1 MEKNNLGKSTI
12 RVSPIAFGAWA
23 IGGWMWGG
31 ADKNDAVRAINK
43 AIELGITTIDT
54 APVYGFGQSE
64 EIIGEVIKGKR
75 EKLQILTKFGL
86 NWKSNDGVFYFSTKD
101 NHGKD
106 IDIYRYAS
114 KKSVLKECDDSLRR
128 LNTDYI
134 DLLQIHWPDSS
145 TPVEETMEALNILIE
160 KGKILAAGVCNY
172 DVELLD
178 EARKF
183 INIASNQ
190 MPYSMLRRDIENEL
204 VPYCIE
210 NNTGI
215 LAYSPLQRGI
225 LTGKFN
231 TNHSFPEG
239 DTRATLPWY
248 KKENLIKI
256 NRFLSDLKP
265 LAREKEASV
274 SQLVLRWTLQQ
285 PGISCVLS
293 GARNPEQV
301 EENAGA
307 LRFSLS
313 DEEIININKNL
324 DLLLASL
331 V

>member
-1 MEKNNLGKSTI
+1 MEKNTLGNSI
-12 RVSPIAFGAWA
+12 VEVSPIAFGAWA

-31 ADKNDAVRAINK
+31 ADKKEAIQAINK
-43 AIELGITTIDT
+43 AIEIGITSIDT

-75 EKLQILTKFGL
+75 DKLQILTKFGL

-101 NHGKD
+101 NQGKD

-114 KKSVLKECDDSLRR
+114 KKSVIKECDDSLRR

-172 DVELLD
+172 DVEVLA

-204 VPYCIE
+204 VPYCME

-231 TNHSFPEG
+231 TNHSFPDG
-239 DTRATLPWY
+239 DTRSALPWY

-256 NRFLSDLKP
+256 NRFLDGLKL
-265 LAREKEASV
+265 LAREKEATIA
-274 SQLVLRWTLQQ
+274 QIVLRWTLQQ
-285 PGISCVLS
+285 PGISCILA
-293 GARNPEQV
+293 GARNPDQV
-301 EENAGA
+301 VENAGA

-313 DEEIININKNL
+313 NEEIININTNL
-324 DLLLASL
+324 NQLKVSL
-331 V
+331 D